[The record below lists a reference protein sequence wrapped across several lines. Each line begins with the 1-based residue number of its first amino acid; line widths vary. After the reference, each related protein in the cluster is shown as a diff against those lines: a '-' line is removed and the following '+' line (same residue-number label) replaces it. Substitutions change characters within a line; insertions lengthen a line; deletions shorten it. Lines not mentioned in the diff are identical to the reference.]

1 MNGFEDA
8 ARVALT
14 ILAAVGGLALIGGLG
29 LPVIAWL
36 SYRKDGGKDGLL
48 KWISEL

>member
-8 ARVALT
+8 AKVAMT
-14 ILAAVGGLALIGGLG
+14 ILAAFGGLALIGGLS

-36 SYRKDGGKDGLL
+36 SYRRDGGKDGLI
-48 KWISEL
+48 KWISEI

>member
-1 MNGFEDA
+1 MSTYEA
-8 ARVALT
+8 AKVALT
-14 ILAAVGGLALIGGLG
+14 ILAAFGGLALIGGLG

-36 SYRKDGGKDGLL
+36 SYRRDGGKDGLI

>member
-1 MNGFEDA
+1 MSGYEA
-8 ARVALT
+8 TGVALT
-14 ILAAVGGLALIGGLG
+14 ILAAFGGLALIGGLG
-29 LPVIAWL
+29 LPVIAWI